1 MFALYSI
8 FGLLVVRQIFLFS
21 VDMYLWY
28 RLSQELRRAKK
39 YQTYF
44 ELAKLEFDAE
54 KSIRCW
60 QKASEIAFLL
70 RKETLADWCW
80 EKSTKVVTVR
90 DYELERI
97 ERLVK

>member
-8 FGLLVVRQIFLFS
+8 FGLLVVRQIFLMS
-21 VDMYLWY
+21 IDMYLRVKLS
-28 RLSQELRRAKK
+28 RLIHRASR
-39 YQTYF
+39 YQTFF
-44 ELAKLEFDAE
+44 ELAGLEFDAKE
-54 KSIRCW
+54 AISCW

-97 ERLVK
+97 ERLIK